1 LKERIAYATLVGLV
15 AYAAVA
21 TDLYLPALPAIVDEF
36 NVSEA
41 QGQLTLSLFMLGM
54 AVGQLFFGPLSDFYG
69 RLPVVTVG
77 TVFFIATSVACA
89 AAPSMEFMWVT
100 RFIQGL
106 AASSGPVI
114 ARAIV
119 SDRYAASSGPVIARA
134 IVSDRYH
141 GPRAAQVMSML
152 GAAMAVIPL
161 IAPTI
166 GSWILVVFDWRATYL
181 ALAVFAIAVLLG
193 LRQFQESAPAI
204 GQGGVDIGRI
214 FRLFSRC
221 LSTMRFIGYQICG
234 TATYSAILAYLST
247 VAFFMRDV
255 FELPSQYFGYAFAI
269 SVAGFMVG
277 ALLCSRLV
285 MRLGTNP
292 TMTIGVVLTL
302 LAAIV
307 QWWAAP
313 GGSANISLLAVSSW
327 GLFFGIGL
335 TSANAAMG
343 AISLFPQSVGAA
355 SAVFGFI
362 HATVAA
368 IAGFIAGQLYDGTL
382 VPTATIML
390 ICAAIG
396 LLGVPLARGS
406 RIPEHLN

>member
-1 LKERIAYATLVGLV
+1 MKERIAYATLVGLV

-106 AASSGPVI
+106 
-114 ARAIV
+114 
-119 SDRYAASSGPVIARA
+119 AASSGPVIARA

>member
-1 LKERIAYATLVGLV
+1 MKERIAYATLVGLV

-119 SDRYAASSGPVIARA
+119 SDRY
-134 IVSDRYH
+134 H

-221 LSTMRFIGYQICG
+221 LSTMRFIGYQVCG

-343 AISLFPQSVGAA
+343 AISLFPQSAGAA

>member
-1 LKERIAYATLVGLV
+1 MKERIAYATLVGLV

-77 TVFFIATSVACA
+77 TIFFIATSVACA

-106 AASSGPVI
+106 
-114 ARAIV
+114 
-119 SDRYAASSGPVIARA
+119 AASSGPVIARA

-221 LSTMRFIGYQICG
+221 LSTMRFIGYQVCG

-343 AISLFPQSVGAA
+343 AISLFPQSAGAA

>member
-1 LKERIAYATLVGLV
+1 MKERIAYATLVGLV

-77 TVFFIATSVACA
+77 TIFFIATSVACA

-106 AASSGPVI
+106 
-114 ARAIV
+114 
-119 SDRYAASSGPVIARA
+119 AASSGPVIARA

-343 AISLFPQSVGAA
+343 AISLFPQSAGAA